1 MRYKRI
7 ICFQWLILQTAIG
20 KEAQDAEIINGGAI
34 AELYC

>member
-7 ICFQWLILQTAIG
+7 ICSQWLILQKAMG

-34 AELYC
+34 AESYS